1 MFLLGSTDSL
11 VGSCFVFIA
20 QTKYDTKSF
29 LAYFKAGDTVV
40 GKTGYLIEPSN
51 EDKTLTR
58 NSYLPLIDVDMKF
71 EPAVIPQ
78 QVVGFNM
85 ETLPIQDTKMFYIS
99 GARVLFEKSYFEFD
113 GCGGVQCDRLLFTG
127 RSTKCGCLVN
137 DKAPRF
143 TITTKVTVHQMNP
156 EKELFHN
163 AKYCSWSLT
172 KLMLVPSNDAIGAQ
186 YEEQHLLPFCNS
198 LTESARFVNE
208 NGGWDICG
216 WARKGTVVDAADES
230 NEGVNKGL
238 NRHTLEE
245 IGADTVAPHII
256 TMVPHNKS
264 INFIEELLNRR
275 YRVN

>member
-99 GARVLFEKSYFEFD
+99 GARVLFEKSYVEFG

-143 TITTKVTVHQMNP
+143 TITTKVTVHQINP
-156 EKELFHN
+156 ENELFHN

-172 KLMLVPSNDAIGAQ
+172 KLLFLPMMQLVRSMRNSIFCHSAI
-186 YEEQHLLPFCNS
+186 H
-198 LTESARFVNE
+198 
-208 NGGWDICG
+208 
-216 WARKGTVVDAADES
+216 
-230 NEGVNKGL
+230 
-238 NRHTLEE
+238 
-245 IGADTVAPHII
+245 
-256 TMVPHNKS
+256 
-264 INFIEELLNRR
+264 
-275 YRVN
+275 